1 MDIAAH
7 ARAGDLVV
15 EMGCGPGDVV
25 SRVARMYPEVRF
37 LGLDVDAAMVA
48 HARTVHSAPNLTFDQ
63 GDITEGRLEV
73 DARMVFGIDVL
84 HHVHD
89 LRRCVEVVAG
99 LLDRDSWWSVIEP
112 DSRNP
117 YIWLHQERMR
127 RAGLDEHH
135 FARRR
140 FEAEVR
146 RSGLRVVRRTTAFV
160 VPGSFGSVPGAV
172 ARLERVLERVP
183 GRGKR
188 LLRSL
193 AVVGRTTSSTDRSIR
208 SDAACFPN
216 HEAVEERSRRRD
228 GRRRRLP
235 SRSSRR
241 TLQVRRRR

>member
-1 MDIAAH
+1 MHSHFELTPADYEARRQGHLQRRRVELVATDVAAR

-15 EMGCGPGDVV
+15 EIGCGPGDVV
-25 SRVARMYPEVRF
+25 SRVARTHPEVRF

-48 HARTVHSAPNLTFDQ
+48 HARAVHAASNLTFEQ
-63 GDITEGRLEV
+63 GDITEGRLEM

-89 LRRCVEVVAG
+89 LRRCVEVVTAI
-99 LLDRDSWWSVIEP
+99 LDRDGWWTVIEP

-140 FEAEVR
+140 FEAEAR

-160 VPGSFGSVPGAV
+160 VPGSFGSVPAPV
-172 ARLERVLERVP
+172 AWLERVVERVP
-183 GRGKR
+183 GLGGSVFYG
-188 LLRSL
+188 LS
-193 AVVGRTTSSTDRSIR
+193 
-208 SDAACFPN
+208 
-216 HEAVEERSRRRD
+216 
-228 GRRRRLP
+228 P
-235 SRSSRR
+235 S
-241 TLQVRRRR
+241 